1 MRMSS
6 MDMSIMR
13 IVYGHGAG
21 LIEHARASPGEEG
34 IMPDNREFIAAVRKE
49 WERFQRGESVNPGVV
64 RSIILRSWERC
75 RAMGL
80 DPDRM
85 ARPALTEEAMR
96 ALLEEKAELIEV
108 AGNVMQRL
116 YEPISTSRSFISL
129 SDAGGV
135 VLHALW
141 NSAAGYSV
149 PHLALGNV
157 AAESSSGT
165 NAIGICLVE
174 KKPVET
180 RGAEH
185 FCRSLHNWFC
195 SAAPIWHKGRLE
207 GVLNVT
213 LPADSFH
220 HHTRGMMETASYA
233 ISEQLRLRELLREQ
247 KATLE
252 MLDEGVIVLDDDGR
266 IKVMNGRARSMLG
279 VRRDE
284 DGPEEIRELI
294 FSRDILR
301 AILSENAS
309 FRDQEAFLSL
319 RGGSLHCVL
328 SLTRVENG
336 RGRVL
341 TLRGSRRLKEAAA
354 RFTGAK
360 AVYTFD
366 HIIGRAP
373 ALQEVTR
380 MARLAAQSDVTT
392 LILGESGTGKELFAQ
407 AVHNAGSRATA
418 PFVVVNCGALP
429 RELVQ
434 SELFGYDEGS
444 FTGASRLGKPGK
456 FELAD
461 NGTIFLDEIGEMPL
475 AAQVSLLRLLQNG
488 EVTRVGGKNTR
499 HVNVRVIAATNRNLE
514 EAIRQNAFSEDLFYR
529 LNVFTLNVPPLRERR
544 SDIEMLV
551 RHFLARFAA
560 GAGKPPLRVSGRVM
574 ELLMAYDWPGNVREL
589 ENTMERMTHM
599 AQDEVLDVD
608 LVPANILAGGQSGMA
623 SGRARGLLSL
633 QEKEIL
639 LRALRGNGGNL
650 RAAARELGISRS
662 GLYVKL
668 RRFGI
673 SPDECRG
680 RMPEDRI

>member
-1 MRMSS
+1 M
-6 MDMSIMR
+6 
-13 IVYGHGAG
+13 
-21 LIEHARASPGEEG
+21 
-34 IMPDNREFIAAVRKE
+34 
-49 WERFQRGESVNPGVV
+49 
-64 RSIILRSWERC
+64 
-75 RAMGL
+75 
-80 DPDRM
+80 
-85 ARPALTEEAMR
+85 
-96 ALLEEKAELIEV
+96 
-108 AGNVMQRL
+108 
-116 YEPISTSRSFISL
+116 
-129 SDAGGV
+129 
-135 VLHALW
+135 
-141 NSAAGYSV
+141 
-149 PHLALGNV
+149 
-157 AAESSSGT
+157 
-165 NAIGICLVE
+165 
-174 KKPVET
+174 
-180 RGAEH
+180 
-185 FCRSLHNWFC
+185 
-195 SAAPIWHKGRLE
+195 
-207 GVLNVT
+207 
-213 LPADSFH
+213 
-220 HHTRGMMETASYA
+220 
-233 ISEQLRLRELLREQ
+233 
-247 KATLE
+247 
-252 MLDEGVIVLDDDGR
+252 
-266 IKVMNGRARSMLG
+266 
-279 VRRDE
+279 RRDE

-514 EAIRQNAFSEDLFYR
+514 EAIRQNAFREDLFYR

>member
-1 MRMSS
+1 MPEDTMF
-6 MDMSIMR
+6 
-13 IVYGHGAG
+13 A
-21 LIEHARASPGEEG
+21 ARTLE
-34 IMPDNREFIAAVRKE
+34 E
-49 WERFQRGESVNPGVV
+49 WERFQRGEAVDAGAV
-64 RSIILRSWERC
+64 RPVILRSWERC
-75 RAMGL
+75 RSLGI
-80 DPDRM
+80 DPDRV
-85 ARPALTEEAMR
+85 ARPALTADAMR
-96 ALLEEKAELIEV
+96 ALLAEKAELIEV
-108 AGNVMQRL
+108 GDSIMQRL

-129 SDAGGV
+129 SDANGV
-135 VLHALW
+135 VLHAVW
-141 NSAAGYSV
+141 NAAAGYPV

-174 KKPVET
+174 KKAVET

-220 HHTRGMMETASYA
+220 HHTRGMMETASFA

-252 MLDEGVIVLDDDGR
+252 MLDEGVIVLEDDGHIR
-266 IKVMNGRARSMLG
+266 IMNGKARSMLG
-279 VRRDE
+279 LRRDE
-284 DGPEEIRELI
+284 EQPATIQELV
-294 FSRDILR
+294 FSRDIQR
-301 AILSENAS
+301 AILSEAAS

-319 RGGSLHCVL
+319 KGGSLHCML
-328 SLTRVENG
+328 SLTRVGEG
-336 RGRVL
+336 KGRVL
-341 TLRGSRRLKEAAA
+341 SLRGSRRLKEAAV

-366 HIIGRAP
+366 HIVGHAP
-373 ALQEVTR
+373 ALQEVMR

-475 AAQVSLLRLLQNG
+475 SAQVSLLRLLQNG

-514 EAIRQNAFSEDLFYR
+514 EAIRQNAFREDLFYR

-544 SDIEMLV
+544 SDIEPLV
-551 RHFLARFAA
+551 RHFLTRFAA
-560 GAGKPPLRVSGRVM
+560 GAGKQPLRVSDRVV
-574 ELLMAYDWPGNVREL
+574 ELLMAYDWPGNIREL
-589 ENTMERMTHM
+589 ENTMERMAHM
-599 AQDEVLDVD
+599 AQGDVLDVD
-608 LVPANILAGGQSGMA
+608 IVPANILAGGRGNMA
-623 SGRARGLLSL
+623 AGRARGLLSL

-639 LRALRGNGGNL
+639 LRALRDNGGNL

-668 RRFGI
+668 KRFGI
-673 SPDECRG
+673 SPDECR
-680 RMPEDRI
+680 E

>member
-1 MRMSS
+1 MTADHEPGTS
-6 MDMSIMR
+6 
-13 IVYGHGAG
+13 VLQAW
-21 LIEHARASPGEEG
+21 EH
-34 IMPDNREFIAAVRKE
+34 
-49 WERFQRGESVNPGVV
+49 FQRGEEVDANAV
-64 RSIILRSWERC
+64 RPLILRSWKRC
-75 RAMGL
+75 RALGL
-80 DPDRM
+80 DPDRV
-85 ARPALTEEAMR
+85 ARPALSPTALR
-96 ALLEEKAELIEV
+96 ALQQEKAELIEV
-108 AGNVMQRL
+108 AGSIMQRL
-116 YEPISTSRSFISL
+116 YEPISTSHSVITL
-129 SDAGGV
+129 TDANGV

-141 NSAAGYSV
+141 NAAAGYSV
-149 PHLALGNV
+149 PYLAVGNL
-157 AAESSSGT
+157 AAESASGT
-165 NAIGICLVE
+165 NAVGICLME
-174 KKPVET
+174 QKAVET

-185 FCRSLHNWFC
+185 FCRPLHNWFC
-195 SAAPIWHKGRLE
+195 SAAPIRHKGRLE

-213 LPADSFH
+213 QPADSFH
-220 HHTRGMMETASYA
+220 HHTRGMMDTATYA

-252 MLDEGVIVLDDDGR
+252 MLDEGVIVMDDDGR
-266 IKVMNGRARSMLG
+266 ITTMNGQARTMLG

-284 DGPEEIRELI
+284 AQPGTIQELL
-294 FSRDILR
+294 FSHDILR
-301 AILSENAS
+301 AILSETAS

-319 RGGSLHCVL
+319 RGGSLHCAL
-328 SLTRVENG
+328 SLTRVEDG

-341 TLRGSRRLKEAAA
+341 TLRASRRLKDVAA

-366 HIIGRAP
+366 HIIGHAP
-373 ALQEVTR
+373 SLQKVVH
-380 MARLAAQSDVTT
+380 MARVAARSDVTT

-407 AVHNAGSRATA
+407 AVHNAGGRATA

-429 RELVQ
+429 RDLVQ

-514 EAIRQNAFSEDLFYR
+514 EAIRQNAFREDLFYR
-529 LNVFTLNVPPLRERR
+529 LNVFTLSVPPLRERR
-544 SDIEMLV
+544 SDIELLV
-551 RHFLARFAA
+551 RHFLTCFAA
-560 GAGKPPLRVSGRVM
+560 ASGKPTLRVSDRVM
-574 ELLMAYDWPGNVREL
+574 ELLMSYDWPGNVREL
-589 ENTMERMTHM
+589 ENTVERMVHM
-599 AQDEVLDVD
+599 AETDVLDEDV
-608 LVPANILAGGQSGMA
+608 VPSGILAGGGSA
-623 SGRARGLLSL
+623 PSVRPRGLFSV

-639 LRALRGNGGNL
+639 IRALRDNNGNL

-673 SPDECRG
+673 APDSCRG
-680 RMPEDRI
+680 